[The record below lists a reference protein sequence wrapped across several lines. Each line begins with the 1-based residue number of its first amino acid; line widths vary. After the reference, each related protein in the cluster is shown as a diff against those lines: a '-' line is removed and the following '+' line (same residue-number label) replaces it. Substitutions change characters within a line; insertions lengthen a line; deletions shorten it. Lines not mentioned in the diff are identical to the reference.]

1 MVLLLAAGAASL
13 ASAQGPAGSMYS
25 HSLAPYVPSPEP
37 IVDRMLEIA
46 NLKPGE
52 VLYDL
57 GCGDGR
63 VLIAAV
69 QKYHAKAVGVEL
81 NSKIYKRAEDRI
93 NLLGLQNHIQL
104 IHGDLLDVDLS
115 DADVVTLYLMRSSN
129 EGLRPRLEKFLKPGA
144 RVVAHDYPVPGWKPN
159 RVEEAETDSHVHTV
173 YLYVM
178 PPVKT
183 QAR

>member
-1 MVLLLAAGAASL
+1 MVVLLAAGAASL
-13 ASAQGPAGSMYS
+13 ASAQGPASMYS

-37 IVDRMLEIA
+37 VVDRMLEIA

-93 NLLGLQNHIQL
+93 HLLGLQNHIQL

-183 QAR
+183 RAR